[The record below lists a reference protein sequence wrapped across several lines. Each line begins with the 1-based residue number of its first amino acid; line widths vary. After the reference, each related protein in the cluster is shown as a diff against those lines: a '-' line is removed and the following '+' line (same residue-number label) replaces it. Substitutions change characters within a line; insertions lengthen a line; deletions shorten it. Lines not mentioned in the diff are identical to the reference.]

1 MNWFINCLCSSI
13 IIPNVIRKR
22 LYRLAGLKIRRARIY
37 PRCFFGSKNIEIG
50 DGSFINYNCF
60 FDTSAHIE
68 IGKNVHFGMGVMLVT
83 SSHSIGSEECRA
95 GQNISAP
102 IIIEDGC
109 WIGANSVVLGGGG
122 GKKWVCYRSR
132 RISEKF
138 M

>member
-109 WIGANSVVLGGGG
+109 WIGANSVVLGGG
-122 GKKWVCYRSR
+122 WW
-132 RISEKF
+132 
-138 M
+138 